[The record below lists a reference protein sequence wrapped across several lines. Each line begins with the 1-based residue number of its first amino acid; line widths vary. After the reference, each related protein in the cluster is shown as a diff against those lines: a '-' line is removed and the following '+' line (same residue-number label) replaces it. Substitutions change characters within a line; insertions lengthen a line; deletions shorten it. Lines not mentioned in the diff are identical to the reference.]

1 MRIAP
6 LAGWTL
12 MAAVALA
19 AGAAWAQDADDKLT
33 AGTPGHTAAWDGE
46 AVAVIAD
53 NLSDSVRVV
62 RREARAA
69 PRPGVGG
76 GQETGW
82 LLFTDKLRLIR
93 LDAQKLARGARA
105 GQGHD
110 QLLENYQR
118 MWILIRD
125 AQDSGKRLAIPKPVE
140 DKIDIVRG
148 LLDQLDAYFD

>member
-6 LAGWTL
+6 FAGWIVA
-12 MAAVALA
+12 AAVVLA
-19 AGAAWAQDADDKLT
+19 AAAGWAQEADEKVT
-33 AGTPGHTAAWDGE
+33 AGTPGHTLEWDGA
-46 AVAVIAD
+46 AVAVVAD
-53 NLSDSVRVV
+53 NLADAVRVA

-82 LLFTDKLRLIR
+82 FLFTDKLRLIR
-93 LDAQKLARGARA
+93 LDAQKIARDARA
-105 GQGHD
+105 GKGHD
-110 QLLENYQR
+110 ELLENYQR

-140 DKIDIVRG
+140 EKIDVVRG